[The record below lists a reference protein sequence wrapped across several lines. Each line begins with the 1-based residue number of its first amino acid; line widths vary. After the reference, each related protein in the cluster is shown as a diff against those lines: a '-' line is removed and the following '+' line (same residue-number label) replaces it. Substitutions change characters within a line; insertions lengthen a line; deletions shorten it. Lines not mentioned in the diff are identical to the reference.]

1 MSKVITKNKF
11 KFLCHCLNLPIDN
24 NDLNCSNDYN
34 QNDNDNDNIIELE
47 YSERKAK
54 LEYYE
59 QKIDPRIK
67 VKEYLDKLL

>member
-11 KFLCHCLNLPIDN
+11 IFLWHCLHLPIDN
-24 NDLNCSNDYN
+24 NDLNCSNDDN
-34 QNDNDNDNIIELE
+34 QDDTNDIIDLE

-59 QKIDPRIK
+59 QKI
-67 VKEYLDKLL
+67 VQE